1 MKQKSCSLTGSI
13 LYIKI
18 FLLLSSVFI
27 VSRDKLIMLGNI
39 F

>member
-1 MKQKSCSLTGSI
+1 MKQKT
-13 LYIKI
+13 KI

-39 F
+39 NGIVFLLFVNK